1 MQAHLLSSPAARSSP
16 TLLLTSP
23 SSTLTPDLLVR
34 QTPPSP
40 APVFHH
46 GSVADHAGLAHDAG
60 NLLSALQLYC
70 GLLGS
75 PGVLRSEHSHYASEL
90 NLIYSRSS
98 ALIRRMLLQLPE
110 QVALLSQPQ
119 SLATSPAQASTDPAD
134 VLRTL
139 APVLERIAAGSA
151 LTVSTPPS
159 LHNLDVPAE
168 SLERIVVNLVRNA
181 AEAMRTHSHCFTDA
195 ETPRIEV
202 ALTVAAGRA
211 QLTVE
216 DNGPGM
222 PPAVASA
229 FLRPAPLPR
238 GAVRGLGHLIVHEL
252 ATASKGVLSIRVRP
266 GRGTVFCI
274 KWPLRDDAFTS
285 HLNDET
291 GQTQSSV
298 HRDRTC

>member
-16 TLLLTSP
+16 TLLSTSP
-23 SSTLTPDLLVR
+23 SATHNPGNLAGQSAQAVAQLSDRV
-34 QTPPSP
+34 SI
-40 APVFHH
+40 
-46 GSVADHAGLAHDAG
+46 ADHAGLAHDAG

-75 PGVLRSEHSHYASEL
+75 PGVLRSEHRHYASEL
-90 NLIYSRSS
+90 DLISSRSS
-98 ALIRRMLLQLPE
+98 ALIRRMLQHLPE
-110 QVALLSQPQ
+110 QHAFPGQPQ
-119 SLATSPAQASTDPAD
+119 SLAPSPSQPSSDPAD

-139 APVLERIAAGSA
+139 APVLQRIAAGSA
-151 LTVSTPPS
+151 LSVSAPPS
-159 LHNLDVPAE
+159 LHNLDLPAE

-181 AEAMRTHSHCFTDA
+181 AEAMRNHSHCFTDA
-195 ETPRIEV
+195 ETPHIEV

-252 ATASKGVLSIRVRP
+252 ATASHGVLSIRVRP

-274 KWPLRDDAFTS
+274 KWPLRNDAFTS
-285 HLNDET
+285 PLNDEAT
-291 GQTQSSV
+291 ETKSPRQKEIA
-298 HRDRTC
+298 C